1 MSLQPRRGSDAYN
14 QAQTLSAGCALTP
27 PGLSIL
33 AATGEA
39 QAHVKWFCA
48 YDVAGQPR
56 GLEQVLCADFEWLAG
71 LALVCLMF
79 GCLAEG
85 TPLGGALLN
94 ALDRVT
100 TPDPDRHRAAG
111 PRHARLLLRLA
122 VGLGGIILTPELK
135 TDVAWIPWFQLALA
149 ACLIWR
155 RTMPLTGLGIVFL
168 FSFATAQY
176 GVFHLA
182 DYPVFLGVA
191 VYLICRGLDLSPFGM
206 RPLDIVRWTAAVTLM
221 WASIEKWAY
230 PEWTDPLLAA
240 KPQMTLGATPE
251 LFMQAA
257 GVIEFTLAFALIWT
271 PLVRRTAAIILAAIF
286 VSAVFEF
293 GKVDAIGHSG
303 IIVVLLGSPPTM
315 PGSRCGPGRRCWHPP
330 GTGPPWRPSWPCTTW
345 AMPRCSA
352 ASARSRSS
360 DRADA
365 QPRAATSGANTSVS
379 PLIRICVPTHSRRNA
394 NRRPVTRA
402 RAGPISATTRSAEA

>member
-1 MSLQPRRGSDAYN
+1 MLAFK
-14 QAQTLSAGCALTP
+14 TKHISARYALA
-27 PGLSIL
+27 GAGVASL

-48 YDVAGQPR
+48 YDVAGQPQ
-56 GLEQVLCADFEWLAG
+56 GLEQVLCANFEGLTV

-100 TPDPDRHRAAG
+100 SRIRTDTELLVRATLG
-111 PRHARLLLRLA
+111 FFFVSLWE
-122 VGLGGIILTPELK
+122 LGGIILTPELK

-149 ACLIWR
+149 TCLIWR

-182 DYPVFLGVA
+182 DYPIFLGVA
-191 VYLICRGLDLSPFGM
+191 VYLICRGLDLSPFNI
-206 RPLDIVRWTAAVTLM
+206 RPLDIVRWTAAITLM

-230 PEWTDPLLAA
+230 PEWTAPLLAA

-271 PLVRRTAAIILAAIF
+271 PLVRRVAAIILAAIF

-303 IIVVLLGSPPTM
+303 IIVVLLGIAADDA
-315 PGSRCGPGRRCWHPP
+315 RAAVRVRDI
-330 GTGPPWRPSWPCTTW
+330 TW
-345 AMPRCSA
+345 APVYYG
-352 ASARSRSS
+352 
-360 DRADA
+360 
-365 QPRAATSGANTSVS
+365 GALAIFLALYYVGHEA
-379 PLIRICVPTHSRRNA
+379 LYEGLA
-394 NRRPVTRA
+394 KLPV
-402 RAGPISATTRSAEA
+402 I

>member
-1 MSLQPRRGSDAYN
+1 MLAFKNKR
-14 QAQTLSAGCALTP
+14 LSAGCAL
-27 PGLSIL
+27 GIAGAASL

-48 YDVAGQPR
+48 YDVAGQPQ
-56 GLEQVLCADFEWLAG
+56 GLEQVLCTNFEGLTV

-100 TPDPDRHRAAG
+100 TRIRTDTELLVRATLG
-111 PRHARLLLRLA
+111 FFFVSLWE
-122 VGLGGIILTPELK
+122 LGGIILTPELK

-182 DYPVFLGVA
+182 DYPIFLGVA
-191 VYLICRGLDLSPFGM
+191 VYLICRGLDLSPFGL
-206 RPLDIVRWTAAVTLM
+206 RPLDIVRWTAAITLM

-230 PEWTDPLLAA
+230 PDWTAPLIAA
-240 KPQMTLGATPE
+240 KPEMTLGATPE

-257 GVIEFTLAFALIWT
+257 GVIEFTLAFALLWT
-271 PLVRRTAAIILAAIF
+271 PLVRRCAAIILAAVF

-303 IIVVLLGSPPTM
+303 IIVVLL
-315 PGSRCGPGRRCWHPP
+315 
-330 GTGPPWRPSWPCTTW
+330 
-345 AMPRCSA
+345 AIA
-352 ASARSRSS
+352 ADDVRMA
-360 DRADA
+360 
-365 QPRAATSGANTSVS
+365 V
-379 PLIRICVPTHSRRNA
+379 
-394 NRRPVTRA
+394 RA
-402 RAGPISATTRSAEA
+402 RHVVLAPAWYGGALALFLFLYYAGHAALFGGLNTLPVI

>member
-1 MSLQPRRGSDAYN
+1 MLAFKNKRKPVGYAL
-14 QAQTLSAGCALTP
+14 ALAG
-27 PGLSIL
+27 L
-33 AATGEA
+33 ASVTATGEA

-48 YDVAGQPR
+48 YDVAGQPQ
-56 GLEQVLCADFEWLAG
+56 GLEQVLCANFEGLTV

-100 TPDPDRHRAAG
+100 SRIRTDTELLVRATLG
-111 PRHARLLLRLA
+111 FFFVSLWD
-122 VGLGGIILTPELK
+122 LGGIILTPELK

-182 DYPVFLGVA
+182 DYPIFLGVA
-191 VYLICRGLDLSPFGM
+191 VYLICRGLDITPFDI
-206 RPLDIVRWTAAVTLM
+206 RPLDLVRWTAAITLM

-230 PEWTDPLLAA
+230 PEWTAPLLAA

-257 GVIEFTLAFALIWT
+257 GVIEFTLAFALLWT

-303 IIVVLLGSPPTM
+303 IIVVLL
-315 PGSRCGPGRRCWHPP
+315 
-330 GTGPPWRPSWPCTTW
+330 
-345 AMPRCSA
+345 AIA
-352 ASARSRSS
+352 ADDVRMA
-360 DRADA
+360 
-365 QPRAATSGANTSVS
+365 V
-379 PLIRICVPTHSRRNA
+379 
-394 NRRPVTRA
+394 RA
-402 RAGPISATTRSAEA
+402 RHVVLAPAWYGAALAIFLFLYYAGHAALFGGLGTLPVI